1 VSQAAIVKGGAGLAT
16 AAPEPMVADATGSPV
31 GHLSRIRLRYLEPGE
46 YELRITATD
55 RNASANVSRA
65 VAFTVD

>member
-1 VSQAAIVKGGAGLAT
+1 MKGGAALAT

-31 GHLSRIRLRYLEPGE
+31 GHLSRIRLPHLEPGE
-46 YELRITATD
+46 YELRITVTD